1 MKKISLKSILSLS
14 GITRRWLLNV
24 LAVVVLVMLVCEI
37 VFIVAFTSSTYSSVV
52 DSATSYAKPFGA
64 LALATDEDFTVRARE
79 ISDNFADRD
88 KVEVQVFDK
97 NGSMT
102 VTTGGFYGSTKGE
115 ELPDYKQA
123 KESKYGTAYC
133 RTKTEDGAP
142 VLAATVI
149 LPDYGSGSM
158 GAYRVLTSLDRVRIY
173 MTVVISVAVFVGVVV
188 VLITVFSGA
197 YFIRSYVRPVHLVT
211 TAAGNIA
218 AGNFN
223 DRLPVEHDDEI
234 GELCRAINNM
244 AEKLENTDK
253 MKNDF
258 ISSVSHE
265 LRTPLTAIRG
275 WGETVKMCVG
285 DDPATVER
293 GIDIIL
299 SEASRL
305 SGLVEDILDFSR
317 MQSGKLSVTLE
328 KINAVAVLSEAVG
341 MYTELAA
348 KQKITLTHIAPENP
362 PFVMADRNRLKQVY
376 INVIDNAIKY
386 SFEGGFVCVSSSVE
400 DGCLR
405 TEISDTGA
413 GIAPKDIDR
422 VKEKFYKANK
432 TVPGSG
438 IGLAVADEIIKQH
451 NGLMFLESTEGVGTK
466 VTIVLPVL
474 PEEKQE
480 DEVTAVYFPPMS
492 EEETIDDVKQANSL
506 EEIESELTG
515 ERSEQNGE

>member
-1 MKKISLKSILSLS
+1 MKKIGFKSILSLS

-37 VFIVAFTSSTYSSVV
+37 VFIVAFTSSTYRSVV
-52 DSATSYAKPFGA
+52 DSAISYAKPFGA
-64 LALATDEDFTVRARE
+64 LALATDEDFTARARE
-79 ISDNFADRD
+79 ISDSFADRD

-97 NGSMT
+97 NGVMT
-102 VTTGGFYGSTKGE
+102 VTTGGFYGSTKGG

-123 KESKYGTAYC
+123 KNSKYGTAFC

-149 LPDYGSGSM
+149 LPDYGGGSM

-173 MTVVISVAVFVGVVV
+173 MTVVISVAVFIGVAI
-188 VLITVFSGA
+188 VLITVLSGA

-218 AGNFN
+218 AGNFK

-275 WGETVKMCVG
+275 WGETVKMCG

-328 KINAVAVLSEAVG
+328 KTNAVAVLSEAVG

-386 SFEGGFVCVSSSVE
+386 SFEGGFVCISSSVE

-506 EEIESELTG
+506 EEIESELTV

>member
-37 VFIVAFTSSTYSSVV
+37 VFIVAFTSSTYSAVA
-52 DSATSYAKPFGA
+52 DSAISYAKPFGA
-64 LALATDEDFTVRARE
+64 LALADDEDFAVRARE

-88 KVEVQVFDK
+88 KIEVQVFDK
-97 NGSMT
+97 NDVMT
-102 VTTGGFYGSTKGE
+102 VTTGGFYGNTNGS
-115 ELPDYKQA
+115 ELPDYKEA
-123 KESKYGTAYC
+123 KNSKNDIAYC
-133 RTKTEDGAP
+133 RTTTEDGAP

-149 LPDYGSGSM
+149 LPDYGGGSM
-158 GAYRVLTSLDRVRIY
+158 GAYRVLTSLDRVRFY
-173 MTVVISVAVFVGVVV
+173 MTAVIAVAVFIGVAV

-218 AGNFN
+218 AGNFK

-328 KINAVAVLSEAVG
+328 KINPVDVLSEAVG

-348 KQKITLTHIAPENP
+348 KQKIKLTHIAPENP

-386 SFEGGFVCVSSSVE
+386 SYEGGFICVSSSVE

-474 PEEKQE
+474 PEEKNE

-492 EEETIDDVKQANSL
+492 EEETIDDVKQASSL

-515 ERSEQNGE
+515 ERNEQNGE